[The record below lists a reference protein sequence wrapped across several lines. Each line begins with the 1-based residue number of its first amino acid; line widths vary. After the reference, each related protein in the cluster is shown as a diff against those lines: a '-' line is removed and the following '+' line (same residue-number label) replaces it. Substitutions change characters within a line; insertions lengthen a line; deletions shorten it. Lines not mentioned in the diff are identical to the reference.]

1 MEGKIDTFANRL
13 LIAMNEN
20 KLNQVELAEK
30 TNCCEKPISQS
41 LINKYLKG
49 KAFARQNNLYILAK
63 ILNVD
68 EAWLMGY
75 DVPMKRNTDDLLKKI
90 GAIPLSSIKTVPIPI
105 LGTVKAGYDYM
116 AQENWEGIIDF
127 DKRIADTGEF
137 FALKIKGDSMVP
149 IFFEDD
155 IVIFRKQ
162 NDCDSGQVA
171 VVIINGDE
179 GTIKKIKK
187 TDEGIILQPFNQAY
201 GPVMYTNKEIK
212 ETPIIIAGV
221 FQELK
226 RTEIKF

>member
-75 DVPMKRNTDDLLKKI
+75 DVPKERKNNLSDVRMASYNSIDTDGLD
-90 GAIPLSSIKTVPIPI
+90 
-105 LGTVKAGYDYM
+105 
-116 AQENWEGIIDF
+116 
-127 DKRIADTGEF
+127 
-137 FALKIKGDSMVP
+137 
-149 IFFEDD
+149 EDD
-155 IVIFRKQ
+155 IAEINLFIEKFIKPRK
-162 NDCDSGQVA
+162 
-171 VVIINGDE
+171 E
-179 GTIKKIKK
+179 K
-187 TDEGIILQPFNQAY
+187 
-201 GPVMYTNKEIK
+201 NK
-212 ETPIIIAGV
+212 
-221 FQELK
+221 
-226 RTEIKF
+226 